1 MVFVKWS
8 KKSFDGLSILK
19 VKSFIINNENVFN
32 KVIFPLYVTG
42 IAAWLE

>member
-1 MVFVKWS
+1 MVYVKGS
-8 KKSFDGLSILK
+8 KKSLNSLSILK
-19 VKSFIINNENVFN
+19 VKSLIIHNEYVFN